1 MASSRATT
9 DARDLGRLLTGTEA
23 RTIADS
29 LAAGESITAAV
40 QVVAHGRRA
49 DVGAF
54 LRMSTLER
62 AALIA
67 VLRAVEG
74 ARSTV
79 GSLDAL
85 WTMPGHVAKAGRL
98 TSSVPHLVANARD
111 AVTCSTYN
119 VQRSSDLWQALVATA
134 RRPEVGLRLYL
145 DTGAADSKPWP
156 GAPTTSDVA
165 TELHPGAVLRTRSFD
180 GALVRSHAKFVAVD
194 HRFLL
199 VTSANLSWS
208 AEYGN
213 VELGLL
219 VDDRNLTEAVESEM
233 RRAEDSLY
241 ERVSPTLPAHH

>member
-1 MASSRATT
+1 MASSSATT
-9 DARDLGRLLTGTEA
+9 DARELGRLLTGTEA

-29 LAAGESITAAV
+29 LAAGETVSTAI

-49 DVGAF
+49 EVRF
-54 LRMSTLER
+54 QLRSSGLER

-98 TSSVPHLVANARD
+98 TSSVPHLVASARD

-119 VQRSSDLWQALVATA
+119 VQRSSDLWRSLVATA
-134 RRPEVGLRLYL
+134 ARPEVGLRLYL
-145 DTGAADSKPWP
+145 DTGAADTKP
-156 GAPTTSDVA
+156 
-165 TELHPGAVLRTRSFD
+165 HPGTPSTDEVAVALRPSVVFRTRYFD
-180 GALVRSHAKFVAVD
+180 GKLVRSHAKFVAID

-208 AEYGN
+208 AEFGN

-219 VDDRNLTEAVESEM
+219 VDDRNLTEAVETEM
-233 RRAEDSLY
+233 RRAEDELY
-241 ERVSPTLPAHH
+241 ERVLP